1 VGGELAFWAALFVL
15 CCTVHI
21 MARHGMEIRG
31 IRYRTAALPLPPPR
45 GSVRTT
51 AERWVAQNL
60 LPKRPHAE
68 KTKMERIQIRP
79 NLTTPLPAFALEPSV
94 AVCSSQLFLVDNG
107 MDVCARVQV
116 VPAAVCSVV
125 WRRPVMTPTSAR
137 LRKDSKL
144 KALRRQTSPSH
155 RQQPRPSPCRRPSAL
170 RPGDIPRPP
179 LLVCPRASPPAV
191 HGEIMYPRRSPPVP
205 PSTLTRPSRP
215 SRRPF

>member
-144 KALRRQTSPSH
+144 KALRRQTSPSPPTDNNLALRHVEHCAHHREAGPPHCAQAISLGRLCSCVPARRRQRCTAKLCIRDEARQCH
-155 RQQPRPSPCRRPSAL
+155 RQR
-170 RPGDIPRPP
+170 
-179 LLVCPRASPPAV
+179 
-191 HGEIMYPRRSPPVP
+191 
-205 PSTLTRPSRP
+205 
-215 SRRPF
+215 